1 MDRRRQSVFYFVAA
15 GLFAI
20 AFLTQA
26 GRHGFGTK
34 TFVAA
39 LLAMILAALGIRLR
53 REEIEGPREKGD

>member
-1 MDRRRQSVFYFVAA
+1 MDRRQQAIFYFVAA

-26 GRHGFGTK
+26 GRHGFGAK

-39 LLAMILAALGIRLR
+39 LLAMILAAIGMRVR
-53 REEIEGPREKGD
+53 REEIEAPRDRED

>member
-15 GLFAI
+15 GLFGI

-26 GRHGFGTK
+26 GRHGFGAK

-39 LLAMILAALGIRLR
+39 LLAMILAALGTKLR
-53 REEIEGPREKGD
+53 RAEIEAPRHGED

>member
-1 MDRRRQSVFYFVAA
+1 MDRRRQAVFYFVAA
-15 GLFAI
+15 GLFGI

-39 LLAMILAALGIRLR
+39 LLAMILAALGMKVR
-53 REEIEGPREKGD
+53 REEIEAPREDED

>member
-1 MDRRRQSVFYFVAA
+1 MERRRQAVFYFVAA

-20 AFLTQA
+20 AFVAQA

-39 LLAMILAALGIRLR
+39 LLAMILAALGMRVKR
-53 REEIEGPREKGD
+53 QEEADEDR

>member
-1 MDRRRQSVFYFVAA
+1 MERRRQAVFYFVAA

-20 AFLTQA
+20 AFVGQA

-39 LLAMILAALGIRLR
+39 LVAVILVALGMRAR
-53 REEIEGPREKGD
+53 RQEDADGER

>member
-1 MDRRRQSVFYFVAA
+1 MERRRQAVFYFVAA

-20 AFLTQA
+20 AFVAQA

-39 LLAMILAALGIRLR
+39 LVAMILAALGMRAKR
-53 REEIEGPREKGD
+53 QEEADEER